1 MRRSC
6 RFAVL
11 VCVCQLESDSS
22 LALRPV
28 RGQTRVV
35 PGPAETR
42 KIIPLEECPLS
53 SEQQRHRLW
62 TLMETGKAEQREE
75 NTA

>member
-1 MRRSC
+1 MHASC
-6 RFAVL
+6 PFAVL
-11 VCVCQLESDSS
+11 VCVCQLDRNSS

-28 RGQTRVV
+28 RGQTCAV

-53 SEQQRHRLW
+53 SKQQRHRLW
-62 TLMETGKAEQREE
+62 TLMETGKAEQRKEK
-75 NTA
+75 TA